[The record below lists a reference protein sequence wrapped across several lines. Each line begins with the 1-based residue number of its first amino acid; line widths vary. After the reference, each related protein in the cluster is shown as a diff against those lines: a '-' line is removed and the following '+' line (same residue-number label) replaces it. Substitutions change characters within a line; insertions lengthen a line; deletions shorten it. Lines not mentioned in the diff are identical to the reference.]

1 MSENEA
7 IGLVIGA
14 LVVIV
19 GLGGSICIPLVK
31 VSNTIQRLICAV
43 ENLTDKFETFEIN
56 NHDDH
61 KRIWQKND
69 AQDREIAEHET
80 RIALLEKKG

>member
-1 MSENEA
+1 MNENEV

-19 GLGGSICIPLVK
+19 GLGSTICIPLIK

-43 ENLTDKFETFEIN
+43 ENLTAKFDAFEVN

-69 AQDREIAEHET
+69 AQDKEIAEHEM